1 MVSDADL
8 TGQDASDALRAA
20 KLCKA
25 DLVTSAVIE
34 FTSVQGV
41 MGSYYALA
49 SGETPQVAQAIEQH
63 YRPRFA
69 GDEVPETLVGK
80 VVALADKLDTIC
92 GLFAVNQGP
101 SGSSDP
107 FALRRSAIGIV
118 AILSGDNPLPI
129 SLISAID
136 ASLDLYAKAGI
147 QFDATAVR
155 SEVVDFFIT
164 RTRVMLRD
172 SGKGLDAIDAV
183 LAAGVQEPLE
193 LIHRVEALEQARSNE
208 PDTFENL
215 ATAYARANNLRDPNL
230 GSNVDESLLSEVEH
244 ALSCAVVQAEN
255 RVALALESDNYADA
269 LNELAALRA
278 PIDLFFER
286 VMIMD
291 ENQALREN
299 RLRLLNRFVGVF
311 TNVADFSLLSK

>member
-1 MVSDADL
+1 M
-8 TGQDASDALRAA
+8 
-20 KLCKA
+20 
-25 DLVTSAVIE
+25 I
-34 FTSVQGV
+34 
-41 MGSYYALA
+41 
-49 SGETPQVAQAIEQH
+49 
-63 YRPRFA
+63 
-69 GDEVPETLVGK
+69 
-80 VVALADKLDTIC
+80 
-92 GLFAVNQGP
+92 
-101 SGSSDP
+101 
-107 FALRRSAIGIV
+107 
-118 AILSGDNPLPI
+118 
-129 SLISAID
+129 
-136 ASLDLYAKAGI
+136 
-147 QFDATAVR
+147 
-155 SEVVDFFIT
+155 
-164 RTRVMLRD
+164 LRD
-172 SGKGLDAIDAV
+172 SGKGLDVIDAV

-291 ENQALREN
+291 KNQALRDN